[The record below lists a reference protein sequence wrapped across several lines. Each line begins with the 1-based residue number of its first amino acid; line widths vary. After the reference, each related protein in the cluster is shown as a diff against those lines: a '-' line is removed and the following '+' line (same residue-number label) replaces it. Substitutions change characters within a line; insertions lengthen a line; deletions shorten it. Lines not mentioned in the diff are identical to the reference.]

1 MDHMTEED
9 LMTVPRARA
18 SFRTFAARTFSLL
31 LLALLVACGLPRG
44 PADDPFRDQEQ
55 DGTITLEIRN
65 DDANDA
71 RIYTMWNGQRRRIGT
86 VTGFSER
93 SFDIDFRVG
102 DLRVHADF
110 LAAGE
115 FTSERIEASPGDTIG
130 VVIRARR

>member
-1 MDHMTEED
+1 MKVSRGRSNSR
-9 LMTVPRARA
+9 TVAVPIL
-18 SFRTFAARTFSLL
+18 SLA
-31 LLALLVACGLPRG
+31 LLALLAACGLRG
-44 PADDPFRDQEQ
+44 GPTDDPFRDQERN
-55 DGTITLEIRN
+55 GTITLEIRN
-65 DDANDA
+65 DNANDA
-71 RIYTMWNGQRRRIGT
+71 RIYTMWNGQRRRIGM